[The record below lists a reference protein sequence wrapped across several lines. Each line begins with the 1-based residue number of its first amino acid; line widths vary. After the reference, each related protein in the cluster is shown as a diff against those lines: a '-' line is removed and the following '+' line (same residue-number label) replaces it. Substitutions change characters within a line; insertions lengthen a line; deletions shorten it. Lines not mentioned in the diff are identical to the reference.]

1 MSCPHTLLKLGA
13 VSRVPAELPQRGL
26 PNLEHSDPC
35 SITAHAPGIV
45 PSKPAKNGRK
55 GPGPAIPFNA
65 PGISKEAPA
74 RDVPAEQGGLAA
86 KKSPQERALA
96 MER

>member
-1 MSCPHTLLKLGA
+1 MGLGGA
-13 VSRVPAELPQRGL
+13 QTSRFEVLRAL
-26 PNLEHSDPC
+26 S
-35 SITAHAPGIV
+35 SI
-45 PSKPAKNGRK
+45 PAKNGRK